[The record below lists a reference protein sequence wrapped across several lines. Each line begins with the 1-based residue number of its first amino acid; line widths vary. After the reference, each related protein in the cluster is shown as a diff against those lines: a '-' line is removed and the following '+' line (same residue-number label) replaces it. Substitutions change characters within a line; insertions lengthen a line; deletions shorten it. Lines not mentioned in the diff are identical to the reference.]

1 MIGWIAPTDYD
12 WFTFLSGRP
21 ALEEVNFWT
30 PSTHF
35 AFRSEPGTPFF
46 FKLKAP
52 HNAIAGF
59 GYFERYDP
67 LPEFIAW
74 DCFREGN
81 GAPTFEAMKAR
92 LESIRARNR
101 MEGATGLEQIGCI
114 VLANPVFF
122 PREHWMPQPS
132 NWPPRNLRPMR
143 YDLLEGEGKR
153 IWNNCLPLSLLL
165 APEHPAPAIGEDRYG
180 KPILVQPR
188 LCQGAFRL
196 AVTAAYG
203 RACAMTKEH
212 SLPALEASHIKPFS
226 QDGPHEVR
234 NGILLRSDIHRLF
247 DSGYITVTPDYRVL
261 VSDGLKEH
269 FQNGKTYYPFTNQP
283 LAVLP
288 SQVEDRPDPDLLR
301 WHYDVVFKR

>member
-1 MIGWIAPTDYD
+1 
-12 WFTFLSGRP
+12 
-21 ALEEVNFWT
+21 
-30 PSTHF
+30 
-35 AFRSEPGTPFF
+35 
-46 FKLKAP
+46 
-52 HNAIAGF
+52 
-59 GYFERYDP
+59 
-67 LPEFIAW
+67 
-74 DCFREGN
+74 
-81 GAPTFEAMKAR
+81 MKAR
-92 LESIRARNR
+92 LERIRSRNR

-122 PREHWMPQPS
+122 PKEHWMPQPS

-165 APEHPAPAIGEDRYG
+165 APQLPTPAIGEDRYG
-180 KPILVQPR
+180 NPVLVRPR
-188 LCQGAFRL
+188 LGQGAFRL

-203 RACAMTKEH
+203 RSCAMTKEH

-226 QDGPHEVR
+226 VDGPHEVR

-247 DSGYITVTPDYRVL
+247 DTGYITVTPDYRVL

-269 FQNGKTYYPFTNQP
+269 FQNGKTYYPLMDQQ

-288 SQVEDRPDPDLLR
+288 TRPEDQPDPGLLQ
-301 WHYDVVFKR
+301 WHYDVVFRR

>member
-1 MIGWIAPTDYD
+1 
-12 WFTFLSGRP
+12 
-21 ALEEVNFWT
+21 
-30 PSTHF
+30 
-35 AFRSEPGTPFF
+35 
-46 FKLKAP
+46 
-52 HNAIAGF
+52 
-59 GYFERYDP
+59 
-67 LPEFIAW
+67 
-74 DCFREGN
+74 
-81 GAPTFEAMKAR
+81 
-92 LESIRARNR
+92 
-101 MEGATGLEQIGCI
+101 
-114 VLANPVFF
+114 
-122 PREHWMPQPS
+122 
-132 NWPPRNLRPMR
+132 MR

-188 LCQGAFRL
+188 LGQGAFRL

-288 SQVEDRPDPDLLR
+288 TQVEDQPDPDLLR